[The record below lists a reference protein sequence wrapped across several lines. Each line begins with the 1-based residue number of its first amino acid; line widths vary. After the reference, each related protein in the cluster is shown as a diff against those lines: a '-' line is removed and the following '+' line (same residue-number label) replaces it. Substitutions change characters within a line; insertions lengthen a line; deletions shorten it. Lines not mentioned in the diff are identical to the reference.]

1 VELVAGKA
9 VKSGRKAKGAGY
21 LRRAEILQ
29 AAEKLFVREGYQGAT
44 IRKIA
49 QEVGLSST
57 ALYMHFRD
65 KSQMLLEICEA
76 TFAHLRDSNREIA
89 ALPIA
94 PEQRVRRMLES
105 YIQFALANPNAY
117 LVAFERSLAPPDQ
130 TAVLSELGRQVE
142 EPFKEALRELSASR
156 PLRCSPEQATH
167 VSWATCHGLVGLMV
181 NHPEVEWPAAREEM
195 IRITLDTLIAGL
207 KAG

>member
-117 LVAFERSLAPPDQ
+117 LVAFE
-130 TAVLSELGRQVE
+130 
-142 EPFKEALRELSASR
+142 LSAST
-156 PLRCSPEQATH
+156 PLRCSPEEATH
-167 VSWATCHGLVGLMV
+167 VGWATCHGLVGLMV